1 MKRLFILSFTAIGCS
16 SASSP
21 PPDVGPDPVVEA
33 GFDSGPLEECMDN
46 GDCDD
51 GNVCHTRACNLSMN
65 TCFVESTITCDDGN
79 ACTVDACNPSTGC
92 YVADMVCL

>member
-1 MKRLFILSFTAIGCS
+1 
-16 SASSP
+16 
-21 PPDVGPDPVVEA
+21 
-33 GFDSGPLEECMDN
+33 MDN